1 MPRRSISTSPLTCTW
16 AGISSAQLSVATGV
30 FAHGATGTGIA
41 IACLADPPG
50 YLWSFPRPDHL
61 AVGIGARADCGWSA
75 RTLRAVTRHWLDATG
90 LAPGARLEPYGWPI
104 PSLAA
109 ADLEAERAAGPRW
122 MLLGDAAGLVDP
134 LTREGIYFALRSGE
148 WAAETIAREP
158 GQAARGYAARL
169 RDEVYPELVRAAR
182 ACDGFFDAP
191 FLALMLDAVAR
202 SPRIAAVLVDLVA
215 GRQPYR
221 GLRRRLLRTREWA
234 YAWRLARLRLG
245 LGGERPR
252 HATTRAGRLDTPVD
266 GA

>member
-1 MPRRSISTSPLTCTW
+1 RLPLVVPAAGPPGRRHRRPRRLRVERP
-16 AGISSAQLSVATGV
+16 G
-30 FAHGATGTGIA
+30 
-41 IACLADPPG
+41 PP
-50 YLWSFPRPDHL
+50 R
-61 AVGIGARADCGWSA
+61 
-75 RTLRAVTRHWLDATG
+75 RH
-90 LAPGARLEPYGWPI
+90 
-104 PSLAA
+104 PSLARRHRPRA
-109 ADLEAERAAGPRW
+109 GGPARALRLAHPFPRRRRPGDGAAAGPRW

-148 WAAETIAREP
+148 WAAETTAREP

-221 GLRRRLLRTREWA
+221 GLRRRLLRTREWG

-245 LGGERPR
+245 FGR
-252 HATTRAGRLDTPVD
+252 RAGRD
-266 GA
+266 GGPSRRATRRARGGRP